1 MIGGGQIPLF
11 RILEGKPS
19 RGNTVD
25 TEIVLD
31 LLIPFSYPLNKVSK
45 VQKFIS
51 QKILS
56 FIRPEI
62 APDRFP
68 YLTILSNVFLGF
80 AFGRIVVMPA
90 EELIESVSIKVLL
103 IIGTCLFFNYV
114 LCVRKA
120 AKGITC
126 SPSGKIRPFLREVL
140 LCAATNAFIFL
151 LSLSLFFFKSRYL
164 LG

>member
-1 MIGGGQIPLF
+1 M
-11 RILEGKPS
+11 
-19 RGNTVD
+19 
-25 TEIVLD
+25 
-31 LLIPFSYPLNKVSK
+31 NKVFK

-62 APDRFP
+62 TPDRFP

-80 AFGRIVVMPA
+80 AFGRIVMMSA
-90 EELIESVSIKVLL
+90 EELIESVSIRVFL
-103 IIGTCLFFNYV
+103 IIGTCLFFNYL
-114 LCVRKA
+114 LCARKA
-120 AKGITC
+120 AKGVTC

-140 LCAATNAFIFL
+140 LCAAMNAFILL